1 MYFFGYAHVL
11 LRNWSYTNAYL
22 FKVGVVFGKVNYL
35 VDEKRTDSFTD
46 WYIAFICVEH
56 ISYII

>member
-1 MYFFGYAHVL
+1 MHYFRYARAL

-35 VDEKRTDSFTD
+35 VDEGRADSFTD
-46 WYIAFICVEH
+46 CFIAFICV
-56 ISYII
+56 